1 MNFEII
7 FSPKSYRQIKKMKN
21 SVKNRINKGILEIR
35 ENPFHKGTIK
45 VESYNNIRRKRVG
58 DYRILYTIDSK
69 RKEILI
75 VKIELRSENT
85 YK

>member
-75 VKIELRSENT
+75 VKIELRSENK